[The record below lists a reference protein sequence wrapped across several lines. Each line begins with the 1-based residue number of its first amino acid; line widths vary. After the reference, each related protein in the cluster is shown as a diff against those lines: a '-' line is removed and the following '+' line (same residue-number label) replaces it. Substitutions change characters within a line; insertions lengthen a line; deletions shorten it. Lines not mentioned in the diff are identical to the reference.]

1 MFVHKKIDLK
11 FLFAGL
17 LWLSLVDAKATIP
30 ELKGF
35 QGKGDFALLSPNSS
49 AQSIESDQDLKTGSI
64 DFQINSEITYL
75 DISHFKKPESKQAFL
90 EALAKQK
97 ELNLLTQKT
106 DSLRKA
112 YAASSDSQKDKIA
125 ASILESEQKLMALNE
140 EIPALFDKAR
150 MAENLYW
157 QSASATEKAQFI
169 DRIRSVRDSIQQATI
184 KLNETQSVANTVP
197 DTIIYY
203 RADKLNEVVAEA
215 APAVV
220 YKIQVG
226 SFKTKMPDSAA
237 KAIKK
242 LEMLRKVDSFKDEKG
257 ITVLTTGSLKSY
269 QEALT
274 LQTQVKLE
282 GIKGATISAYKN
294 GKRITLD
301 EAKKL
306 SNELNI
312 KP

>member
-1 MFVHKKIDLK
+1 MIVNKKIFLS
-11 FLFAGL
+11 FLFVGL
-17 LWLSLVDAKATIP
+17 LAFFSIDVNATNP

-35 QGKGDFALLSPNSS
+35 HGKVEFPLLSPNFSV
-49 AQSIESDQDLKTGSI
+49 QSIESDQDLKTGGF
-64 DFQINSEITYL
+64 DFRINSEITYF
-75 DISHFKKPESKQAFL
+75 DISHFKKAESKQAFL

-97 ELNLLTQKT
+97 ALHLLTQKT

-112 YAASSDSQKDKIA
+112 YSESNDNQKDKIA
-125 ASILESEQKLMALNE
+125 ASILEAEQKLMTLNE

-150 MAENLYW
+150 QSENVYW
-157 QSASATEKAQFI
+157 QSAPANEKARFI
-169 DRIRSVRDSIQQATI
+169 NRVNAVRDSIQQAAI
-184 KLNETQSVANTVP
+184 KLNETQSISKTVP

-242 LEMLRKVDSFKDEKG
+242 LELLRKVDSFKDEKG

-282 GIKGATISAYKN
+282 GIKAATISAYKN

-306 SNELNI
+306 SNELNL